1 VPTLVLLRHAKAGNP
16 EGVPDVNRPLTQ
28 RGHADAAAAGAWL
41 DQRGYTPDVVICS
54 PARRTRQ
61 TWHGV
66 ALSLPVEANV
76 SYPDEA
82 YLADADDL
90 LELVC
95 ASGAA
100 GTVLLIGHNPAMS
113 ALSSRLDPDRAD
125 PEGLRTCGLAV
136 HESSQPWAQWREAD
150 AALTATHTARA

>member
-1 VPTLVLLRHAKAGNP
+1 MPTLVLLRHAKTANP
-16 EGVPDVNRPLTQ
+16 EGVPDVSRPLTQ

-54 PARRTRQ
+54 PAQRTRQ

-66 ALSLPVEANV
+66 ALSLPAGAQV

-95 ASGAA
+95 SVAAA
-100 GTVLLIGHNPAMS
+100 GTLLLIGHNPAVS
-113 ALSSRLDPDRAD
+113 ALSSRLDPDGAD
-125 PEGLRTCGLAV
+125 PDGLRTCGLAV
-136 HESSQPWAQWREAD
+136 HESSQPWARWRSAD
-150 AALTATHTARA
+150 ATLTASHTARA